1 MKFNLTDQYGVVQEF
16 EIKDGERKGDVVI
29 HSRLKEDVEEILE
42 SNKQQQKGDR
52 QTLGKGTQT
61 SQYKLGELSNL
72 QAYMLMQQNIFWD
85 DKALRRWFNDL
96 DNYLWRT
103 VEKKR
108 RGGRSAVQDI
118 QV

>member
-16 EIKDGERKGDVVI
+16 EIKDGERRGDVVI
-29 HSRLKEDVEEILE
+29 HSRLKEDVGEILE
-42 SNKQQQKGDR
+42 SNKQQQKDGR
-52 QTLGKGTQT
+52 QVMGKGTQT

-85 DKALRRWFNDL
+85 DKALRRWFDDL

-108 RGGRSAVQDI
+108 KGGMNAV
-118 QV
+118 